1 MQDLRALRSKAV
13 VVIITALLLA
23 ASWESAQGAEVS
35 EQTAE
40 CLGCHETFNPEIVSA
55 WKQSRHGRVTP
66 AVALQKPAVERRV
79 SSTQVPDALKDH
91 PVGCF
96 ECHSLNAAK
105 HKDSFEHN
113 GHTLQVVVSPA
124 DCSTCH
130 SQERLQYDEN
140 LMSHAYGNLVKNPLY
155 QDLVRTI
162 NGHASRAAGR
172 LSIAPPD
179 QKTNEDSCLYCHGTA
194 VEVKGKATRETQYG
208 EMEFPLLEGWPNQGV
223 GRVNPDGSIGACT
236 PCHTRHRF
244 SIETARKPHTCSECH
259 VGPDVPAYKVYEASK
274 HGNLYSTY
282 KEEWDFE
289 AVPWKAGKDFAAPT
303 CATCHASLLV
313 DGSGEVVAERTH
325 AFTPRLPWRIFGL
338 IYAHP
343 HPKSADV
350 STIVNKA
357 GIPLP
362 TELSGEPVSAA
373 LIDRTEQD
381 KRTAEMQKSC
391 RMCHSTG
398 WVEGHWQRFEHAIA
412 STNASTLTA
421 TQLMAEIWEKG
432 IAQGLPQKA
441 SIFDEAVERKW
452 STIFLYYGNTIRFAS
467 AMAGGGDYGV
477 FANGRYMMSR
487 EIMDLKDWLDTAT
500 RSAPPAPAKNES
512 PAGKESR

>member
-1 MQDLRALRSKAV
+1 MQRFNSKHHKAAAV
-13 VVIITALLLA
+13 VLGSLMVMLA
-23 ASWESAQGAEVS
+23 AEGARSAEVS

-40 CLGCHETFNPEIVSA
+40 CLGCHETFNPEIVAA
-55 WKQSRHGRVTP
+55 WKQSRHGQVTP
-66 AVALQKPAVERRV
+66 AEALRKPALERRV
-79 SSTQVPDALKDH
+79 SSAQIPDALKDH

-113 GHTLQVVVSPA
+113 GQVLQVVVSPE
-124 DCSTCH
+124 DCRTCH
-130 SQERLQYDEN
+130 EQERRQYDEN

-155 QDLVRTI
+155 QDLTRTI
-162 NGHASRAAGR
+162 NGHASLAVGR
-172 LSIAPPD
+172 LSIAPAD
-179 QKTNEDSCLYCHGTA
+179 RKTNEDSCLYCHGTP
-194 VEVKGKATRETQYG
+194 VEVKGKVTRETQFG
-208 EMEFPLLEGWPNQGV
+208 EMEFAVLEGWPNQGV

-274 HGNLYSTY
+274 HGNLYSTH

-289 AVPWKAGKDFAAPT
+289 AVPWKAGKDFSAPT

-313 DGSGEVVAERTH
+313 DGSGEVVVERSH
-325 AFTPRLPWRIFGL
+325 AFANRLPWRIFGL

-343 HPKSADV
+343 HPKSADA

-362 TELSGEPVSAA
+362 TELGGEPVAAA
-373 LIDRTEQD
+373 LIDRTEQE
-381 KRTAEMQKSC
+381 KRRAEMQKSC
-391 RMCHSTG
+391 RLCHSTG
-398 WVEGHWQRFEHAIA
+398 WVEGHWQRFEHAI
-412 STNASTLTA
+412 STTNASTLTA

-432 IAQGLPQKA
+432 LAQGLPQKA

-452 STIFLYYGNTIRFAS
+452 STIFLYYGNTIRFSS

-487 EIMDLKDWLDTAT
+487 ELMELEDWLERAA
-500 RSAPPAPAKNES
+500 RSAPPSREIKRS
-512 PAGKESR
+512 PEHEAAQ